1 MSNEVISDNGEE
13 RIVRED
19 TAKAFRW
26 NKFTGIILVGLI
38 LIVVVFVLLF
48 SGVLTTTKPNL
59 LPSNSTT
66 QNSNAAR

>member
-26 NKFTGIILVGLI
+26 NKFTGIILVGIILI
-38 LIVVVFVLLF
+38 LAVFVLFF

-59 LPSNSTT
+59 LPSNSAT